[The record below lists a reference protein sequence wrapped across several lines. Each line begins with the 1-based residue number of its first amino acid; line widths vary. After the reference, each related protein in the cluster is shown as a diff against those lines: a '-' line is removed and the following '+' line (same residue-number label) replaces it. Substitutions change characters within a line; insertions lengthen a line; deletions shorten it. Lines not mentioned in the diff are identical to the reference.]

1 MPKRS
6 SFRTLFGSQCVNG
19 SPTLRKSARHLF
31 YPSFPPFSEKC
42 SWKTSLLV
50 RSEMLGVIAN
60 TLTENH
66 KSSSLKWENLP
77 QAIQVQLFKEPKTF
91 CRNFIAF

>member
-6 SFRTLFGSQCVNG
+6 SFRTLFGSQRVNG
-19 SPTLRKSARHLF
+19 SLTLRKAARHLF
-31 YPSFPPFSEKC
+31 YLILPPFSEKF

-66 KSSSLKWENLP
+66 KFSRLK
-77 QAIQVQLFKEPKTF
+77 
-91 CRNFIAF
+91 

>member
-6 SFRTLFGSQCVNG
+6 SFRTLFGSQRVNG
-19 SPTLRKSARHLF
+19 SLTLRKAARHLF
-31 YPSFPPFSEKC
+31 YPIFPPFSEKF

-66 KSSSLKWENLP
+66 KFSRLKWENFT
-77 QAIQVQLFKEPKTF
+77 QAIQMQLFKEPKTF